1 MAVFLGDGMGV
12 ANPRDRVYPE
22 ISYVQYATAWD
33 PLSDPLIVLVCSP
46 CLTDCVKSPRGH
58 RFAGGRWTAGK
69 ARPANRSVSRRDG
82 NGDQN
87 LGGGA
92 WIVSNGSGSGPRKA
106 FRLLVRVKCHDGSGS
121 NSES

>member
-1 MAVFLGDGMGV
+1 MGV
-12 ANPRDRVYPE
+12 ANPRDRAYPE
-22 ISYVQYATAWD
+22 SSYVQYATAWD

-46 CLTDCVKSPRGH
+46 CLTDCMRSPRQEVVGQ
-58 RFAGGRWTAGK
+58 RGGR
-69 ARPANRSVSRRDG
+69 RPANRTVSRRDG

-92 WIVSNGSGSGPRKA
+92 CIVSNGSGYGPRKA